1 MLPKVNQIF
10 REMSMKI
17 KYEIA
22 PEFRD
27 LESWISQLPL
37 NFSSSG
43 ETIFKSRNEVKVF
56 TVGNYRLNV
65 KAFKIPNLVNRFVYI
80 YFRGSKAARSYNYAR
95 KFLDFGIATPMAIG
109 YVDCIKWGLLEK
121 SYYISTHYDYE
132 FTLREVL
139 NYQVA
144 DHDAI
149 LRQWVRFTYEKLH
162 LNNIFHLDY
171 SPGNTLICKKGNEYD
186 FQIVDLNRMRF
197 GPISFERGLCNFR
210 QLSTDRQTLELLASE
225 YALLCHKDAGKA
237 MKVLIA
243 FDRKNKANRHR
254 HEKFKN
260 LIGFIFRS
268 GRDA

>member
-1 MLPKVNQIF
+1 
-10 REMSMKI
+10 MSKKI

-27 LESWISQLPL
+27 LESWISRLPAD
-37 NFSSSG
+37 FSTTG

-56 TVGNYRLNV
+56 TVGDYLLNV
-65 KAFKIPNLVNRFVYI
+65 KAFKIPNLINRFVYV
-80 YFRGSKAARSYNYAR
+80 YFRGSKAARSYRYAR
-95 KFLDFGIATPMAIG
+95 KFLSLGIATPKAIG
-109 YVDCIKWGLLEK
+109 YVNCTVNGLLRE
-121 SYYISTHYDYE
+121 SYYISIHYKNE

-149 LRQWVRFTYEKLH
+149 LRQWVRFTYENLH

-171 SPGNTLICKKGNEYD
+171 SPGNTLICRKGDEYE

-197 GPISFERGLCNFR
+197 EPINFERGLSNFR
-210 QLSTDRQTLELLASE
+210 QLDTDRQTLELLAAE

-237 MKVLIA
+237 IKILIDL
-243 FDRKNKANRHR
+243 DRRNKASRHR
-254 HEKFKN
+254 RGSIKRIFAS
-260 LIGFIFRS
+260 IFRS
-268 GRDA
+268 GSAS